1 MSMNQII
8 NLREKRAQ
16 KWDAAKAF
24 LNAKTGA
31 DGTMSAED
39 AATYDRMEAE
49 VVNLGDEIARLE
61 RQQQLDEQLNAPA
74 RDALRGKPGQQGE
87 ENQPPRATD
96 TYRNAFWTNLRNK
109 SIKHEVYDALQVG
122 ADPEGGYL
130 APDEYQR
137 TLIDA
142 LQEQNIFRPLAN
154 VIQTDSGE
162 RKIPVVA
169 SHGTASW
176 MDEEAACTESDD
188 AFGQVSIG
196 AFKLGTMI
204 KVSEELLSDSVFD
217 LPSYIAKEFARR
229 IGAAE
234 EEAFLNGTGTGRPT
248 GLLNATGGAET
259 GVTAALATEITFDEV
274 MDLFYS
280 LRAPYRKNA
289 AFIMNDST
297 VKALRKL
304 KNGNGDY
311 IWQPSVKAGTPDTIL
326 NRPVYTSAY
335 MPELAKSKKPIL
347 FGDMGYYWIAD
358 RQGRSFKRL
367 NELFAATG
375 QVGFLAS
382 ERVDGKLILP
392 EAVKTLVMAAK

>member
-39 AATYDRMEAE
+39 AAAYDRMEAE

-61 RQQQLDEQLNAPA
+61 RQQQLDEQLNAPT
-74 RDALRGKPGQQGE
+74 RDALRGKPGQQEE
-87 ENQPPRATD
+87 ENLPPRATNA
-96 TYRNAFWTNLRNK
+96 YRNAFWTNLRNK

-122 ADPEGGYL
+122 ADSEGGYL

-137 TLIDA
+137 TLVDA

-176 MDEEAACTESDD
+176 MDEEAAYAESDD
-188 AFGQVSIG
+188 SFGQVSIG

-204 KVSEELLSDSVFD
+204 KVSEELLRDSVFD

-289 AFIMNDST
+289 VFIMNDST